1 MSKISVGIMHAA
13 CSLKYETPLK
23 VLLYPDPR
31 LRAKNKRIT
40 TFDENLENFAREMFR
55 VMYR

>member
-1 MSKISVGIMHAA
+1 MYAA
-13 CSLKYETPLK
+13 VSLKYKTPLK

-40 TFDENLENFAREMFR
+40 TFDENLENFAREMFQ
-55 VMYR
+55 VMYK

>member
-1 MSKISVGIMHAA
+1 MSNILCFKHAA
-13 CSLKYETPLK
+13 VGFKYDTPLK

-40 TFDENLENFAREMFR
+40 TFDEKLETFAREMFQ
-55 VMYR
+55 VMYE